1 MSAETPITDLDWGRV
16 PSPCFVVDRRLLER
30 NGRILARVRAEAGC
44 IEYYPAIDI
53 DTGLDRQ
60 SLDHNLITIVE
71 KWSDVESWKNH
82 LTTPHLRAYHQ
93 QVKDMVE
100 GVTLKVL
107 QPV

>member
-1 MSAETPITDLDWGRV
+1 MITVIVSITVRQQRKDEFIAIFNANV
-16 PSPCFVVDRRLLER
+16 P
-30 NGRILARVRAEAGC
+30 AVRAEAGC

-71 KWSDVESWKNH
+71 KWSDIESWKNH
-82 LTTPHLRAYHQ
+82 LTTPHLRAYPQ

>member
-1 MSAETPITDLDWGRV
+1 MITVIASITVRQQRKNEFIAIFNANV
-16 PSPCFVVDRRLLER
+16 P
-30 NGRILARVRAEAGC
+30 AVRAEAGC

-53 DTGLDRQ
+53 DTGMARQ

-71 KWSDVESWKNH
+71 KWSDVEAWKNH
-82 LTTPHLRAYHQ
+82 LATPHLRAYHQ

-107 QPV
+107 QAV

>member
-1 MSAETPITDLDWGRV
+1 MITVIASITVRQQRKDEFIAIFNANV
-16 PSPCFVVDRRLLER
+16 P
-30 NGRILARVRAEAGC
+30 AVRAEAGC

-82 LTTPHLRAYHQ
+82 LATPHLRAYHQ

-100 GVTLKVL
+100 GVTIKVL
-107 QPV
+107 QAV